1 MNEELWIEGEMENKK
16 WNDEEAERVLER
28 AASKL
33 GCLFIWGI
41 IFGIA
46 CLIYLLG
53 LQCVKQTIKTF
64 SQGPTVASPLEEPL
78 PPPPSTIP

>member
-1 MNEELWIEGEMENKK
+1 MENKK

-33 GCLFIWGI
+33 GCLFIWGV
-41 IFGIA
+41 IFAIA

-64 SQGPTVASPLEEPL
+64 NPAQPVESQLAEPL
-78 PPPPSTIP
+78 SQQPSPIP

>member
-1 MNEELWIEGEMENKK
+1 MENKK

-53 LQCVKQTIKTF
+53 LQCVKQTIKAF
-64 SQGPTVASPLEEPL
+64 SQAPAAASPIEEPQA
-78 PPPPSTIP
+78 PQPSPIP

>member
-1 MNEELWIEGEMENKK
+1 MENKK

-53 LQCVKQTIKTF
+53 LQCVKQTIK
-64 SQGPTVASPLEEPL
+64 VIN
-78 PPPPSTIP
+78 PPPVMETSQEAATDSLFVLG